1 MWLKRSSWRTSSEID
16 AQRFSGVIA
25 FSSAVV
31 AIVMFLRIEC
41 FEGNK
46 KPAAAE
52 GCGAGYGNSSES

>member
-1 MWLKRSSWRTSSEID
+1 
-16 AQRFSGVIA
+16 
-25 FSSAVV
+25 VV

-52 GCGAGYGNSSES
+52 RLRRGVWEFR